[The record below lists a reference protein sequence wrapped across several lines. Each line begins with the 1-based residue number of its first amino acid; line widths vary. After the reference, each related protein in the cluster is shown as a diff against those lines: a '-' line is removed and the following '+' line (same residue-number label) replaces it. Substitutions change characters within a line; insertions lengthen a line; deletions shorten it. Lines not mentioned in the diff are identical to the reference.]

1 MTIKITITEDGKTI
15 TERYGDDRSDP
26 PIKTRMQEIEEQT
39 GISIDRDLIIDRS
52 QQNKQPQQE
61 PIHGT
66 NP

>member
-1 MTIKITITEDGKTI
+1 MTIKTTITEDGKTI
-15 TERYGDDRSDP
+15 TERYGDDRSES

-39 GISIDRDLIIDRS
+39 GIQLDRDLIIDRS

>member
-1 MTIKITITEDGKTI
+1 MATIITVTDGKTI
-15 TERYGDDRSDP
+15 TERYGDDRRDS

-52 QQNKQPQQE
+52 QQSKNQQE
-61 PIHGT
+61 DSANAL